1 MRVDTCLFYFW
12 KKYSKTRYEWM
23 DILLSLNDLLIIDTH
38 LLLWGDNTLST
49 VLLYFKENNSWHVSR
64 GDNFSCYP
72 LVQSISIILY
82 WMLIKFTAYITFGF
96 KTIQVRWIFEF
107 VFRTPKNLNESNE
120 FEFENHFLKSLQPRK
135 DPYKE
140 IKDNL
145 QTVCNL
151 KIFHFLWRL
160 LITIVY
166 IFRISFGFGMEVGY
180 F

>member
-1 MRVDTCLFYFW
+1 MIHIFYFGVIMP
-12 KKYSKTRYEWM
+12 Y
-23 DILLSLNDLLIIDTH
+23 
-38 LLLWGDNTLST
+38 
-49 VLLYFKENNSWHVSR
+49 LLYDYILRKRTRCFFSR

-72 LVQSISIILY
+72 LVQSIFIILY

-96 KTIQVRWIFEF
+96 KTIQFSSIFEF
-107 VFRTPKNLNESNE
+107 VFCTPKNPNKSNE
-120 FEFENHFLKSLQPRK
+120 FEFKVHFLKSLQPRK
-135 DPYKE
+135 DLYKE
-140 IKDNL
+140 IKYNL

-166 IFRISFGFGMEVGY
+166 ISRISFGFGMEVGY